1 MAKSPEFVSTFPR
14 AALLLP
20 PREHGNTVSGV
31 LVARDSGYL
40 AVQVQF
46 HGESVSDVEVQFF
59 HAEDDERG
67 DAVGDA
73 VKTDEDGI
81 ARALRVVPAG
91 LYVCAVENQDDTVVP
106 TVAEFD
112 DAYPVVLPV
121 GRSYVD
127 MHDGPEFTA
136 DDDTEDGVDA
146 AEADEDGS
154 DSGDAASGG
163 NDAGAG
169 DGGQDDKPDQG
180 NEQGGPGSD
189 DADED
194 DQASDQGGL
203 WE

>member
-1 MAKSPEFVSTFPR
+1 MAKSSVLISTFPR

-46 HGESVSDVEVQFF
+46 HGESVSDVEVRFF
-59 HAEDDERG
+59 HAVDDERG

-106 TVAEFD
+106 TVAEYE

-136 DDDTEDGVDA
+136 DDAKDGVDA

-154 DSGDAASGG
+154 DTGDAAQGENAAG
-163 NDAGAG
+163 ENDADK
-169 DGGQDDKPDQG
+169 DG
-180 NEQGGPGSD
+180 
-189 DADED
+189 
-194 DQASDQGGL
+194 QASDQGGL

>member
-1 MAKSPEFVSTFPR
+1 MAKSAELVSTFPR

-46 HGESVSDVEVQFF
+46 HGESVSDVEVRFF
-59 HAEDDERG
+59 HAVDDERG

-106 TVAEFD
+106 TVAEYE

-121 GRSYVD
+121 GRSYID

-136 DDDTEDGVDA
+136 DDAKDGVDS

-154 DSGDAASGG
+154 DTGDAAQGG
-163 NDAGAG
+163 NDASESN
-169 DGGQDDKPDQG
+169 GGQDDNP
-180 NEQGGPGSD
+180 
-189 DADED
+189 
-194 DQASDQGGL
+194 DQGGL

>member
-1 MAKSPEFVSTFPR
+1 MDKLEFRSSPLWFRLPGRWPSLPSCVSTFPR

-20 PREHGNTVSGV
+20 PREHDKTVSGV

-46 HGESVSDVEVQFF
+46 HGESVPDLAVQFF
-59 HAEDDERG
+59 HAKDGERG
-67 DAVGDA
+67 DAIGEA
-73 VKTDEDGI
+73 VKTDKDGI

-106 TVAEFD
+106 TVAQFH

-127 MHDGPEFTA
+127 MHDGPEFAA
-136 DDDTEDGVDA
+136 DDDDD
-146 AEADEDGS
+146 
-154 DSGDAASGG
+154 
-163 NDAGAG
+163 
-169 DGGQDDKPDQG
+169 GQDDAAG
-180 NEQGGPGSD
+180 
-189 DADED
+189 ED
-194 DQASDQGGL
+194 DQTSGQGGL

>member
-1 MAKSPEFVSTFPR
+1 MVKSSELASTFPR

-59 HAEDDERG
+59 HAEDHERG
-67 DAVGDA
+67 DAIGDA

-127 MHDGPEFTA
+127 MHDGPEFA
-136 DDDTEDGVDA
+136 DDDAEDGADA
-146 AEADEDGS
+146 DKEDADGADTA
-154 DSGDAASGG
+154 DATSGG
-163 NDAGAG
+163 NDAGES
-169 DGGQDDKPDQG
+169 DGGQDG
-180 NEQGGPGSD
+180 NP
-189 DADED
+189 
-194 DQASDQGGL
+194 DQGGL